1 MSTTE
6 NSVTL
11 TMAYRGTNFQRK
23 YQLNDV
29 NADEFD
35 QIKARV
41 LYYNANLPEA
51 DRKIFISDDYDA
63 SDPDNVIGELA
74 SITAASYKTVEYE
87 RINLN

>member
-11 TMAYRGTNFQRK
+11 TMAYRGTDFQRK

-29 NADEFD
+29 NADELS
-35 QIKARV
+35 QIKTRV
-41 LYYNANLPEA
+41 LDYNANLPEA
-51 DRKIFISDDYDA
+51 DRKIFISDDYDD
-63 SDPDNVIGELA
+63 SDPENVIGELA
-74 SITAASYKTVEYE
+74 SITAASYKVVTYD

>member
-11 TMAYRGTNFQRK
+11 TLAYRGTNFQRK

-41 LYYNANLPEA
+41 LSYNANLPEA

-63 SDPDNVIGELA
+63 SDPENVIGELA
-74 SITAASYKTVEYE
+74 SITSASYKTVEYE